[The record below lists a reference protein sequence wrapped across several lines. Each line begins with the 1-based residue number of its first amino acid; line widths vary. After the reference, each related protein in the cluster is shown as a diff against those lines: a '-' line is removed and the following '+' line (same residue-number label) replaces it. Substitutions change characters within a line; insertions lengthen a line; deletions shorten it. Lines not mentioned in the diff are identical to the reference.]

1 MSTGEGGELDRFAE
15 ASIAQ
20 GSKSFA
26 AAARL
31 FDGATRRDVMRLYS
45 WCRHCDDVVDGQ
57 EGGQGHV
64 ASPEPPEA
72 RIAGLRRDT
81 ARALAGEA
89 NGLPLSFRALGA
101 VARRHAMPASL
112 FEEHLN
118 GFALDVEGRRYETL
132 HELLTYC
139 WHVAGVVGVMM
150 ARVMGARDEAVLDRA
165 ADLGLAFQLTNIAR
179 DVVADAGEG
188 RVYLP
193 LSWLREEGLSPDDL
207 LDPAK
212 ADAVARLRARLV
224 SAAEPYYASARIGI
238 DHLPRRSA
246 WAIATAALVY
256 RRIGLKLVA
265 RGPAAHGIRIST
277 SGPEK
282 LAAIVSG
289 ARIAFAPRRPGGP
302 ARDRALWQRPTMSL
316 HSAAM

>member
-1 MSTGEGGELDRFAE
+1 MSTKEAGELDRFAE

-132 HELLTYC
+132 DELLTYC

-179 DVVADAGEG
+179 DVVADAGRG
-188 RVYLP
+188 ASTCR
-193 LSWLREEGLSPDDL
+193 SPGC
-207 LDPAK
+207 AK
-212 ADAVARLRARLV
+212 KGFRRTISSTRPRRRPSPGCAPGSSRPPSPITPR
-224 SAAEPYYASARIGI
+224 PASASTIC
-238 DHLPRRSA
+238 
-246 WAIATAALVY
+246 
-256 RRIGLKLVA
+256 
-265 RGPAAHGIRIST
+265 PAARP
-277 SGPEK
+277 GPSRRPRSCI
-282 LAAIVSG
+282 AVSG
-289 ARIAFAPRRPGGP
+289 
-302 ARDRALWQRPTMSL
+302 
-316 HSAAM
+316 

>member
-1 MSTGEGGELDRFAE
+1 MSEEPSAALDRFAE
-15 ASIAQ
+15 DAIAK

-31 FDGATRRDVMRLYS
+31 FDRETRRDVMRLYS

-64 ASPEPPEA
+64 VSPVPPEA
-72 RIAGLRRDT
+72 RIAALREDT
-81 ARALAGEA
+81 RLALAGEGA
-89 NGLPLSFRALGA
+89 GLDPSFRALAA
-101 VARRHAMPASL
+101 VARRHPMPAEW
-112 FEEHLN
+112 FEEHLK

-132 HELLTYC
+132 DELLLYC

-150 ARVMGARDEAVLDRA
+150 STVMGARDEAVLDRA

-193 LSWLREEGLSPDDL
+193 LAWLREEGLRPADL
-207 LDPAK
+207 VDPGHA
-212 ADAVARLRARLV
+212 AAVARLQARLV
-224 SAAEPYYASARIGI
+224 AAAEPYYASARLGI

-246 WAIATAALVY
+246 WAIATAARVY

-265 RGPAAHGIRIST
+265 HGPAAHGRRVST
-277 SGPEK
+277 GKAEK
-282 LAAIVSG
+282 LGAILTGAAIALG
-289 ARIAFAPRRPGGP
+289 PRRAAQAPRDMGLWRRPRLG
-302 ARDRALWQRPTMSL
+302 
-316 HSAAM
+316 SAG